1 MDRFIH
7 TALNSINMVKD
18 NSFIRSNNLA
28 NNSVPGFR
36 SDYHLKTAGTAFIET
51 MDSHITRGLAIK
63 NNENNFDASS
73 GTLNETGNEMDVS
86 IRGDGYFITE
96 AATGN
101 ALSRRGD
108 FSTNQDGQLINGS
121 NATMVDSNL
130 QPIVIPPYRSIDFTQ
145 TGDIVIEPLNSEP
158 GTREVVATLGLTLPT
173 APLKKFPDGEIR
185 YSDGSPI
192 VANQDATVVNKYL
205 EMSNVNLMEELVT
218 SIEDQRVFEINL
230 KLVKTA
236 EDIDRGGSSLVRM
249 PT

>member
-158 GTREVVATLGLTLPT
+158 GTREVVASLGLTLPT

-192 VANQDATVVNKYL
+192 VANQDATIVNKYL

-236 EDIDRGGSSLVRM
+236 EDIDRGGSSLIRM

>member
-121 NATMVDSNL
+121 NAIMVDSNL

-192 VANQDATVVNKYL
+192 VASQDVTVVNKYL

-236 EDIDRGGSSLVRM
+236 EDIDRGGSSLIRM

>member
-108 FSTNQDGQLINGS
+108 FSTNKDGQLINGS

-236 EDIDRGGSSLVRM
+236 EDIDRGGSSLIRM

>member
-1 MDRFIH
+1 MDRLIH

-63 NNENNFDASS
+63 NNTNNFDASS

-101 ALSRRGD
+101 ALTRRGD
-108 FSTNQDGQLINGS
+108 FSTNLDGELINGS
-121 NATMVDSNL
+121 NATILDSNL

-158 GTREVVATLGLTLPT
+158 GTREVVASLGLTLPT

-192 VANQDATVVNKYL
+192 VANQDATIVNKYL

-236 EDIDRGGSSLVRM
+236 EDIDRGGSSLIRM

>member
-101 ALSRRGD
+101 ALTRRGD
-108 FSTNQDGQLINGS
+108 FSTNSDGQLINGS
-121 NATMVDSNL
+121 NATMLDSNL

-236 EDIDRGGSSLVRM
+236 EDIDRGGSSLIRM

>member
-1 MDRFIH
+1 
-7 TALNSINMVKD
+7 MVKD

-28 NNSVPGFR
+28 NNSVPGYR
-36 SDYHLKTAGTAFIET
+36 SDSHLTTAGTAFLET
-51 MDSHITRGLAIK
+51 MDSHVTRGLAIK
-63 NNENNFDASS
+63 NNTNNFDASS

-96 AATGN
+96 AASGN
-101 ALSRRGD
+101 ALTRRGD
-108 FSTNQDGQLINGS
+108 FSTNLDGELINGS
-121 NATMVDSNL
+121 NATILDSNL

-145 TGDIVIEPLNSEP
+145 TGEIVIEPLNSEP
-158 GTREVVATLGLTLPT
+158 GTREVVASLGLTLPT

-236 EDIDRGGSSLVRM
+236 EDIDRGGSSLIRM

>member
-28 NNSVPGFR
+28 NNSVTGFR

-236 EDIDRGGSSLVRM
+236 EDIDRGGSSLIRM

>member
-1 MDRFIH
+1 
-7 TALNSINMVKD
+7 MVKD

-28 NNSVPGFR
+28 NNSVPGYR
-36 SDYHLKTAGTAFIET
+36 SDYHLKTAGTAFLET
-51 MDSHITRGLAIK
+51 MDSHVTRGLAIK
-63 NNENNFDASS
+63 NNTNNFDASS

-96 AATGN
+96 AASGN
-101 ALSRRGD
+101 ALTRRGD
-108 FSTNQDGQLINGS
+108 FSTNLDGELINGS
-121 NATMVDSNL
+121 NATILDSNL

-145 TGDIVIEPLNSEP
+145 TGEIVIEPLNSEP
-158 GTREVVATLGLTLPT
+158 GTREVVASLGLTLPT

-236 EDIDRGGSSLVRM
+236 EDIDRGGSSLIRM

>member
-101 ALSRRGD
+101 ALTRRGD

-121 NATMVDSNL
+121 NATMLGSNL

-158 GTREVVATLGLTLPT
+158 GTREVVATLGLTSPT

-192 VANQDATVVNKYL
+192 VANQDATIVNKYL

-236 EDIDRGGSSLVRM
+236 EDIDRGGSSLIRM

>member
-28 NNSVPGFR
+28 NNSVPGYR
-36 SDYHLKTAGTAFIET
+36 SDYHLKTAGTAFLET
-51 MDSHITRGLAIK
+51 MDSHVTRGLAIK
-63 NNENNFDASS
+63 NNTNNFDASS

-101 ALSRRGD
+101 ALTRRGD
-108 FSTNQDGQLINGS
+108 FSTNLEGELINGS
-121 NATMVDSNL
+121 NATILDSNL

-145 TGDIVIEPLNSEP
+145 TGEIVIEPLNSEP
-158 GTREVVATLGLTLPT
+158 GTREVVASLGLTLPT

-236 EDIDRGGSSLVRM
+236 EDIDRGGSSLIRM

>member
-51 MDSHITRGLAIK
+51 MDSHVTRGLAIK
-63 NNENNFDASS
+63 NNTNNFDASS

-96 AATGN
+96 AASGN
-101 ALSRRGD
+101 ALTRRGD
-108 FSTNQDGQLINGS
+108 FSTNLDGELINGS
-121 NATMVDSNL
+121 NATILDNNL

-145 TGDIVIEPLNSEP
+145 TGEIIIEPLNSEP
-158 GTREVVATLGLTLPT
+158 GTREVVASLGLTLPT
-173 APLKKFPDGEIR
+173 AALKKFPDGEIR

-236 EDIDRGGSSLVRM
+236 EDIDRGGSSLIRM

>member
-1 MDRFIH
+1 
-7 TALNSINMVKD
+7 
-18 NSFIRSNNLA
+18 
-28 NNSVPGFR
+28 
-36 SDYHLKTAGTAFIET
+36 
-51 MDSHITRGLAIK
+51 MDSHVTRGLAIK
-63 NNENNFDASS
+63 NNTNNFDASS

-96 AATGN
+96 AASGN
-101 ALSRRGD
+101 ALTRRGD
-108 FSTNQDGQLINGS
+108 FSTNLDGELINGS
-121 NATMVDSNL
+121 NATILDSNL

-145 TGDIVIEPLNSEP
+145 TGEIVIEPLNSEP
-158 GTREVVATLGLTLPT
+158 GTREVVASLGLTLPT

-236 EDIDRGGSSLVRM
+236 EDIDRGGSSLIRM

>member
-51 MDSHITRGLAIK
+51 MDSHVTRGLAIK
-63 NNENNFDASS
+63 NNTNNFDASS
-73 GTLNETGNEMDVS
+73 GTLNETGNEMDVA

-108 FSTNQDGQLINGS
+108 FSTNMDGQLINGS
-121 NATMVDSNL
+121 NATILDSNL

-145 TGDIVIEPLNSEP
+145 TGDIIIEPLNSEP
-158 GTREVVATLGLTLPT
+158 GTREVVATLGLTMPT

-185 YSDGSPI
+185 YTDGSPI
-192 VANQDATVVNKYL
+192 VANQDVAVVNRYL

-236 EDIDRGGSSLVRM
+236 EDIDRGGSSLIRM

>member
-18 NSFIRSNNLA
+18 NFFIRSNNLA

-236 EDIDRGGSSLVRM
+236 EDIDRGGSSLIRM

>member
-63 NNENNFDASS
+63 NNTNNFDASS

-108 FSTNQDGQLINGS
+108 FSTNLDGQLINGS
-121 NATMVDSNL
+121 NATILDSNL

-236 EDIDRGGSSLVRM
+236 EDIDRGGSSLIRM

>member
-28 NNSVPGFR
+28 NNSVPSFR
-36 SDYHLKTAGTAFIET
+36 SYYHLKTAGTAFIET

-108 FSTNQDGQLINGS
+108 FSTNKDGQLINGS

-236 EDIDRGGSSLVRM
+236 EDIDRGGSSLIRM

>member
-51 MDSHITRGLAIK
+51 MDSHVTRGLAIK
-63 NNENNFDASS
+63 NNSNNFDASS
-73 GTLNETGNEMDVS
+73 GTLNETGNEMDVA

-108 FSTNQDGQLINGS
+108 FSTNMDGQLINGS
-121 NATMVDSNL
+121 NATILDSNL
-130 QPIVIPPYRSIDFTQ
+130 QPIVIPPYRFIDFSQ

-158 GTREVVATLGLTLPT
+158 GTREVVATLGLTMPT

-185 YSDGSPI
+185 YTDGSPI
-192 VANQDATVVNKYL
+192 VANQDVAVVNRYL

-236 EDIDRGGSSLVRM
+236 EDIDRGGSSLIRM

>member
-101 ALSRRGD
+101 ALTRRGD

-121 NATMVDSNL
+121 NATMLGSNL

-158 GTREVVATLGLTLPT
+158 GTREVVATLGLTSPT

-236 EDIDRGGSSLVRM
+236 EDIDRGGSSLIRM

>member
-205 EMSNVNLMEELVT
+205 EISNVNLMEELVT

-236 EDIDRGGSSLVRM
+236 EDIDRGGSSLIRM

>member
-7 TALNSINMVKD
+7 TALNSLNMVKD

-108 FSTNQDGQLINGS
+108 FSTNKDGQLINGS

-236 EDIDRGGSSLVRM
+236 EDIDRGGSSLIRM

>member
-51 MDSHITRGLAIK
+51 MDSHVTRGLAIK
-63 NNENNFDASS
+63 NNTNNFDASS

-101 ALSRRGD
+101 ALTRRGD
-108 FSTNQDGQLINGS
+108 FSTNQDGELINGS
-121 NATMVDSNL
+121 NATILDSNL

-158 GTREVVATLGLTLPT
+158 GTREVVASLGLTLPT

-192 VANQDATVVNKYL
+192 VANQDATIVNKYL

-236 EDIDRGGSSLVRM
+236 EDIDRGGSSLIRM

>member
-63 NNENNFDASS
+63 NNTNNFDASS
-73 GTLNETGNEMDVS
+73 GTLNETGNEMDVA

-101 ALSRRGD
+101 ALTRRGD

-121 NATMVDSNL
+121 NATMLGSNL

-145 TGDIVIEPLNSEP
+145 TGDIIIEPLNSEP
-158 GTREVVATLGLTLPT
+158 GTREVVATLGLTMPT

-185 YSDGSPI
+185 YTDGSPI
-192 VANQDATVVNKYL
+192 VANQDVAVVNRYL

-236 EDIDRGGSSLVRM
+236 EDIDRGGSSLIRM

>member
-28 NNSVPGFR
+28 NNSVPGYR
-36 SDYHLKTAGTAFIET
+36 SDYHLKTAGTAFLET
-51 MDSHITRGLAIK
+51 MDSHVTRGLAIK
-63 NNENNFDASS
+63 NNTNNFDASS

-96 AATGN
+96 AASGN
-101 ALSRRGD
+101 ALTRRGD
-108 FSTNQDGQLINGS
+108 FSTNLDGELINGS
-121 NATMVDSNL
+121 NATILDSNL

-145 TGDIVIEPLNSEP
+145 TGEIVIEPLNSEP
-158 GTREVVATLGLTLPT
+158 GTREVVASLGLTLPT

-192 VANQDATVVNKYL
+192 VANQDASIVNKYL

-236 EDIDRGGSSLVRM
+236 EDIDRGGSSLIRM

>member
-51 MDSHITRGLAIK
+51 MYSHITRGLAIK

-121 NATMVDSNL
+121 NAIMVDSNL

-236 EDIDRGGSSLVRM
+236 EDIDRGGSSLIRM

>member
-1 MDRFIH
+1 
-7 TALNSINMVKD
+7 MVKD

-236 EDIDRGGSSLVRM
+236 EDIDRGGSSLIRM

>member
-1 MDRFIH
+1 
-7 TALNSINMVKD
+7 
-18 NSFIRSNNLA
+18 
-28 NNSVPGFR
+28 
-36 SDYHLKTAGTAFIET
+36 
-51 MDSHITRGLAIK
+51 
-63 NNENNFDASS
+63 
-73 GTLNETGNEMDVS
+73 
-86 IRGDGYFITE
+86 
-96 AATGN
+96 
-101 ALSRRGD
+101 
-108 FSTNQDGQLINGS
+108 
-121 NATMVDSNL
+121 MVDSNL

-236 EDIDRGGSSLVRM
+236 EDIDRGGSSLIRM

>member
-36 SDYHLKTAGTAFIET
+36 SDYHLKTAGTAFLET
-51 MDSHITRGLAIK
+51 MDSHVTRGLAIK
-63 NNENNFDASS
+63 NNTNNFDASS

-96 AATGN
+96 AASGN
-101 ALSRRGD
+101 ALTRRGD
-108 FSTNQDGQLINGS
+108 FSTNLDGELINGS
-121 NATMVDSNL
+121 NATILDSNL

-145 TGDIVIEPLNSEP
+145 TGEIVIEPLNSEP
-158 GTREVVATLGLTLPT
+158 GTREVVASLGLTLPT

-192 VANQDATVVNKYL
+192 VANQDATIVNKYL

-236 EDIDRGGSSLVRM
+236 EDIDRGGSSLIRM

>member
-28 NNSVPGFR
+28 NNSVPGYR
-36 SDYHLKTAGTAFIET
+36 SDYHLKTAGTAFLET
-51 MDSHITRGLAIK
+51 MDSHVTRGLAIK
-63 NNENNFDASS
+63 NNTNNFDASS

-101 ALSRRGD
+101 ALTRRGD
-108 FSTNQDGQLINGS
+108 FSTNLDGELINGS
-121 NATMVDSNL
+121 NATILDSNL

-145 TGDIVIEPLNSEP
+145 TGEIVIEPLNSEP
-158 GTREVVATLGLTLPT
+158 GTREVVASLGLTLPT

-236 EDIDRGGSSLVRM
+236 EDIDRGGSSLIRM

>member
-28 NNSVPGFR
+28 NNSVPGYR
-36 SDYHLKTAGTAFIET
+36 SDYHLKTAGTAFLET
-51 MDSHITRGLAIK
+51 MDSHVTRGLAIK
-63 NNENNFDASS
+63 NNTNNFDASS

-96 AATGN
+96 AASGN
-101 ALSRRGD
+101 ALTRRGD
-108 FSTNQDGQLINGS
+108 FSTNLDGELINGS
-121 NATMVDSNL
+121 NATILDSNL

-145 TGDIVIEPLNSEP
+145 TGEIVIEPLNSEP
-158 GTREVVATLGLTLPT
+158 GTREVVASLGLTLPT

-236 EDIDRGGSSLVRM
+236 EDIDRGGSSLIRM

>member
-236 EDIDRGGSSLVRM
+236 EDIDRGGSSLIRM

>member
-1 MDRFIH
+1 
-7 TALNSINMVKD
+7 
-18 NSFIRSNNLA
+18 
-28 NNSVPGFR
+28 
-36 SDYHLKTAGTAFIET
+36 

-101 ALSRRGD
+101 ALTRRGD

-121 NATMVDSNL
+121 NATMLGSNL

-158 GTREVVATLGLTLPT
+158 GTREVVATLGLTSPT

-192 VANQDATVVNKYL
+192 VANQDATIVNKYL

-236 EDIDRGGSSLVRM
+236 EDIDRGGSSLIRM

>member
-1 MDRFIH
+1 
-7 TALNSINMVKD
+7 
-18 NSFIRSNNLA
+18 
-28 NNSVPGFR
+28 
-36 SDYHLKTAGTAFIET
+36 

-236 EDIDRGGSSLVRM
+236 EDIDRGGSSLIRM

>member
-51 MDSHITRGLAIK
+51 MDSHVTRGLAIK
-63 NNENNFDASS
+63 NNTNNFDASS

-96 AATGN
+96 AASGN
-101 ALSRRGD
+101 ALTRRGD
-108 FSTNQDGQLINGS
+108 FSTNLDGELINGS
-121 NATMVDSNL
+121 NATILDSNL

-145 TGDIVIEPLNSEP
+145 TGEIVIEPLNSEP
-158 GTREVVATLGLTLPT
+158 GTREVVASLGLTLPT

-236 EDIDRGGSSLVRM
+236 EDIDRGGSSLIRM

>member
-7 TALNSINMVKD
+7 TALNSLNMVKD

-236 EDIDRGGSSLVRM
+236 EDIDRGGSSLIRM